1 MDGFASFHLLTASV
15 LGIRRIARVN
25 IRQDS
30 VKESLDY
37 QPT

>member
-1 MDGFASFHLLTASV
+1 MDGFALFRRLTASV
-15 LGIRRIARVN
+15 LGIRRTSDR
-25 IRQDS
+25 DS